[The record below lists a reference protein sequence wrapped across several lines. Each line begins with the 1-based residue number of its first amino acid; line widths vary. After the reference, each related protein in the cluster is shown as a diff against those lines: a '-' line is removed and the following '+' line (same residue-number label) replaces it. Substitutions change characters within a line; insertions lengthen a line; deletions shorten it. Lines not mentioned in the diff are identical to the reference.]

1 MKVTFINHSSF
12 LTELEHTVLLFD
24 YYEGDIPEIPA
35 DKKLYVFAS
44 HHHGDHFSPVI
55 FHLALK
61 HPNIHFVLSNDIFP
75 SNVPEDLHGKTTYLR
90 PRMSWSSSLDAAGE
104 KTPSGIEVSTLK
116 STDEGVAFLI
126 RCEGRTIYHAGDLNW
141 WRWEGEPDYWNQQM
155 EENFKEFIEP
165 LRGAAI
171 DVAFIPLDPRQ
182 ELDYKLGLNYY
193 LELTDTKV
201 IFPMHCWE
209 DYTVIPRWIHE
220 HPTHAQAGKLV
231 QIKERGEQFEVLL

>member
-1 MKVTFINHSSF
+1 MKITFINHSSF
-12 LTELEHTVLLFD
+12 LAELDHTALLFD

-61 HPNIHFVLSNDIFP
+61 HPNIYFVLSNDIFP
-75 SNVPEDLHGKTTYLR
+75 SNVPEDLHDKTVHLR
-90 PRMSWSSSLDAAGE
+90 PRMTWSSASGSALAGQ
-104 KTPSGIEVSTLK
+104 PSDIEVSTFK

-126 RCEGRTIYHAGDLNW
+126 QCESKTIYHAGDLNW

-155 EENFKEFIEP
+155 EDNFKEFIEP
-165 LRGAAI
+165 LRGAHI

-193 LELTDTKV
+193 LDLTTTDA
-201 IFPMHCWE
+201 IFPMHCWG
-209 DYTVIPRWIHE
+209 DYTIIDRWLAD
-220 HPTHAQAGKLV
+220 HADSPYKDRL
-231 QIKERGEQFEVLL
+231 IKITKQGESFPL

>member
-12 LTELEHTVLLFD
+12 LAELEHTALLFD
-24 YYEGDIPEIPA
+24 YYEGDIPQIPA
-35 DKKLYVFAS
+35 EKKLYVFAS

-55 FHLALK
+55 FHLARK
-61 HPNIHFVLSNDIFP
+61 HPNIYFILSHDIFP
-75 SNVPEDLHGKTTYLR
+75 SNVPEELQDKTVYLR
-90 PRMSWSSSLDAAGE
+90 PRMSWTSVSGTGST
-104 KTPSGIEVSTLK
+104 KTASDIQVSTFK

-126 RCEGRTIYHAGDLNW
+126 RCEGKTIYHAGDLNW

-155 EENFKEFIEP
+155 EENFKEFAEP
-165 LRGAAI
+165 LRGADI

-193 LELTDTKV
+193 LDLFHAGV

-209 DYTVIPRWIHE
+209 DYSVIPRWTRE
-220 HPTHAQAGKLV
+220 HADHPQAGKLI
-231 QIKERGEQFEVLL
+231 QIGGRGEQFELS